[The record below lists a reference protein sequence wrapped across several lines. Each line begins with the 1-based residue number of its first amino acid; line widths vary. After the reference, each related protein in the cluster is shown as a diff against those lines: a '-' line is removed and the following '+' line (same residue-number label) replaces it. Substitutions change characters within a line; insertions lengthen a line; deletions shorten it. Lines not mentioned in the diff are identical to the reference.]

1 MSTST
6 QEATGVVDITPAML
20 SQWLA
25 DGQAVLIDVREDF
38 EHAAEHI
45 RGAQH
50 SPLSKFDPE
59 SLRAAHAGRR
69 VVFYC
74 RSGKRAADAARRYS
88 AAGNPAF
95 CLAGGIEGWKAAGQ
109 ATLRPAGAPRIDVMR
124 QVQMTAGSLVLLGV
138 VLGVWVWPWF
148 LVLSALV
155 GAGLVFAGASGW
167 CGMAMLLAHMPWNRV
182 PAACSNDL
190 RPS

>member
-1 MSTST
+1 MSVST
-6 QEATGVVDITPAML
+6 QEARAGVVDITPAML

-45 RGAQH
+45 RGARH
-50 SPLSKFDPE
+50 SPLSKFDPQ
-59 SLRAAHAGRR
+59 SLRSAHAGRR
-69 VVFYC
+69 LVFYC
-74 RSGKRAADAARRYS
+74 RSGKRAADAVRRYC
-88 AAGNPAF
+88 AAGGEAF

-109 ATLRPAGAPRIDVMR
+109 TTVRPAGAPRIDVMR
-124 QVQMTAGSLVLLGV
+124 QVQMTAGALVLLGV

-148 LVLSALV
+148 LALSAFL

-167 CGMAMLLAHMPWNRV
+167 CGMAMLLARMPWNRAA
-182 PAACSNDL
+182 AACSNE
-190 RPS
+190 P